1 MLPVRA
7 GRTTSAV
14 SPARRPLRRSVDH
27 RHRFPARAQT
37 LTRAHSAGD
46 MRDCFGHVP
55 FHAFDAQGC
64 LLANLFVT
72 EADEPVRHEDFSSL
86 WTEPSH
92 RSAHPTY
99 YITCIA
105 PGQQIRKH
113 EMWGKGG

>member
-55 FHAFDAQGC
+55 FPAFDAQAC
-64 LLANLFVT
+64 LLAHLFVT
-72 EADEPVRHEDFSSL
+72 EDVEPVRHADFSSI
-86 WTEPSH
+86 WHGPSPISDSPH
-92 RSAHPTY
+92 S
-99 YITCIA
+99 
-105 PGQQIRKH
+105 
-113 EMWGKGG
+113 

>member
-55 FHAFDAQGC
+55 FHAFDAPAC
-64 LLANLFVT
+64 LLANLFVN
-72 EADEPVRHEDFSSL
+72 EAVEPVRHEDSSRD
-86 WTEPSH
+86 W
-92 RSAHPTY
+92 
-99 YITCIA
+99 
-105 PGQQIRKH
+105 KNV
-113 EMWGKGG
+113 GKGKRRYVRVALRGGADIKK